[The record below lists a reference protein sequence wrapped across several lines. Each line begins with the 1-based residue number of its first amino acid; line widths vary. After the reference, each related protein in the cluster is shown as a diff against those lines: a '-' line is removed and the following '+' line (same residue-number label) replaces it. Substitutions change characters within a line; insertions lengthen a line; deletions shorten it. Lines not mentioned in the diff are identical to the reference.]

1 VLLAL
6 GGVTLLVLVIGVVAV
21 LRLAKTQRAQ
31 SDEDETPPPSSDF
44 VAPVSS
50 GAFRFRKA
58 EESAAGFHDR
68 INKESEEITS
78 SRPGAKS

>member
-1 VLLAL
+1 MLLAL

-21 LRLAKTQRAQ
+21 LRLAKTQQAAG
-31 SDEDETPPPSSDF
+31 DDETPPPSSDF

-58 EESAAGFHDR
+58 EESAEGFHDR
-68 INKESEEITS
+68 VNKESEEITS